1 MVQVMPFNQAH
12 QTWKR
17 AKNTCTS
24 VIRRQQRE
32 ELEVILDSEK
42 SAVFILMSLAKDSTV
57 AWNSEGF

>member
-1 MVQVMPFNQAH
+1 MYISHSA
-12 QTWKR
+12 
-17 AKNTCTS
+17 
-24 VIRRQQRE
+24 E